1 MDILGTVQIAV
12 RLGAVLLSAASAL
25 EQASAPSVAI
35 EPGRAVAAA
44 GTEARER
51 PATPPITEKTT
62 MKPSSPLQAL
72 AEEFYLWGYEESP
85 VGSSSAGRHDADD
98 RLADY
103 GPEAMSRRS
112 ARASDFRRRFE
123 AIPKGGAGPDEGA
136 DRTLF
141 TSALERDEFGRTVLR
156 RERRDPQLYVDECLN
171 GIFSLLKKEYAP
183 KPVRARAA
191 TARLRAMPALLDQ
204 GRRNLTEPVGLY
216 ADLAVESAEGAGPL
230 FKDSLEALAEGTPEA
245 DVRAMH
251 QARDAAL
258 ASLQGFAGW
267 LRETRPSMKNDFA
280 MGKAHYARWLSRVL
294 LLPLTPDEVVS
305 LGEAELARARATQA
319 WIAPAAAKA
328 PRPKPPRDQKE
339 FLGSYEANTAGI
351 VRFLKE
357 REILTIPDHVGPFYC
372 RQLPE
377 AFKPTSP
384 GGFMNAPGVFDADP
398 SGFYFI
404 PTYDPKPVNF
414 FLRAAI
420 EDPRPILAHE
430 GIPGHHLQISIANQH
445 PDPVRR
451 FHDDGVFIEGWAF
464 YTEEMLER
472 CGLYDDRPDTRLQVM
487 QLLRMRAARIAVD
500 VRLATGEW
508 TFEQAVD
515 YFVKE
520 GGLDPEA
527 ARGEAAGAA
536 ASPGYKIQ
544 YLVGKWQ
551 IERLLGR
558 VRDREGAAFSLRRF
572 HDRLLS
578 NGSIPISVVESLM
591 MGGSGSEPGP

>member
-1 MDILGTVQIAV
+1 MT
-12 RLGAVLLSAASAL
+12 
-25 EQASAPSVAI
+25 
-35 EPGRAVAAA
+35 
-44 GTEARER
+44 
-51 PATPPITEKTT
+51 KTT
-62 MKPSSPLQAL
+62 KLQAL
-72 AEEFYLWGYEESP
+72 AEEFYLWGYAESP
-85 VGSSSAGRHDADD
+85 TNSSSAGRHDADD
-98 RLADY
+98 RLTDY
-103 GPEAMSRRS
+103 SPEAINRRT
-112 ARASDFRRRFE
+112 ARAEEFRRRFD
-123 AIPKGGAGPDEGA
+123 AIPPVPGDPDDAA

-141 TSALERDEFGRTVLR
+141 ASALERDLFGRTILR
-156 RERRDPQLYVDECLN
+156 SESRDPQLYVGECLN

-183 KPVRARAA
+183 HPVRARAA
-191 TARLRAMPALLDQ
+191 TARLRAMPALVEQ
-204 GRRNLTEPVGLY
+204 AKKNLTEPVGLY
-216 ADLAVESAEGAGPL
+216 ADLAAESADGAGAL
-230 FKDSLEALAEGTPEA
+230 FGESLDALAEGTPEP

-251 QARDAAL
+251 EARDGALAAL
-258 ASLQGFAGW
+258 KGFAEW
-267 LRETRPSMKNDFA
+267 LRAKRPSMKNDFA
-280 MGKAHYARWLSRVL
+280 MGKANYARWLKSVL

-305 LGEAELARARATQA
+305 LGESELARSRAAQAWQAAAAARA
-319 WIAPAAAKA
+319 
-328 PRPKPPRDQKE
+328 PKPRAPRDQGE
-339 FLGSYEANTAGI
+339 FLSSYEAYTEGI
-351 VRFLKE
+351 VRFLREK
-357 REILTIPDHVGPFYC
+357 EILTVPAEVGPFRC

-384 GGFMNAPGVFDADP
+384 GGFMNAPGIFDADP

-430 GIPGHHLQISIANQH
+430 GIPGHHLQISIANHH

-472 CGLYDDRPDTRLQVM
+472 SGMYDDRPDTRLQVM

-508 TFEQAVD
+508 TFDQAVD

-558 VRDREGAAFSLRRF
+558 VRDREGSAFSLRAF
-572 HDRLLS
+572 HDKLLS
-578 NGSIPISVVESLM
+578 YGSIPVSVIETLM
-591 MGGSGSEPGP
+591 LAPAHS